1 MLVFSQ
7 RGLEKPVFHA
17 AQYELEDLVAGL
29 DDVDLLA
36 PPRVPHPTVSREGR
50 RLVNGTLKRLGAPR
64 RTAPWPR
71 PSMRRTRVA
80 ADHDLF
86 FAVFHSGYQIAH
98 LHRLP
103 HWRDRCRTSACLLVE
118 MWARNVPRNA
128 DYLRLL
134 ADFDV
139 VYVQNPAVIP
149 LLHELGLRDV
159 RFLPLGIDALAFSP
173 LPHVPPRSIDF
184 LNYGRSSPA
193 THRAA
198 LDLVDREGVTYL
210 YDSRKGDQMTDHR
223 EHRALTANL
232 LKRTRFF
239 FAYSINDG
247 ARRSRTGG
255 DEALSGRYFEGAAAG
270 AVMLG
275 SLTDSPEARAAFDW
289 PDAVV
294 PVPYDTDDL
303 EGVLSEL
310 GGQPDRLAAIR
321 SDGVCNALRRHDW
334 LHRWGQVLA
343 DVGLA
348 PTTAMRARADH
359 LEAVAEASTPE
370 RLNLADIRG
379 TQRA

>member
-1 MLVFSQ
+1 MFSQ
-7 RGLEKPVFHA
+7 RALEQPVFHA
-17 AQYELEDLVAGL
+17 AQYELEDLLVGL

-36 PPRVPHPTVSREGR
+36 PPRVAHPGASRSTR
-50 RLVNGTLKRLGAPR
+50 KVVNGTLKRLGVPR
-64 RTAPWPR
+64 RTAPWTR
-71 PSMRRTRVA
+71 PSMRSTPVV

-86 FAVFHSGYQIAH
+86 LAVFHSGYQIAH

-103 HWRDRCRTSACLLVE
+103 GWRDRCRYAACFLVE

-139 VYVQNPAVIP
+139 VYVQNPPVIP
-149 LLHELGLRDV
+149 LLQGLGVPDV

-173 LPHVPPRSIDF
+173 LPHVPARFIDV
-184 LNYGRSSPA
+184 LGYGRSSPA
-193 THRAA
+193 SHRAA
-198 LDLVDREGVTYL
+198 LDLVDRAGLTYV
-210 YDSRKGDQMTDHR
+210 YDSRVGDQMTDHR

-232 LKRTRFF
+232 LRRTRFF
-239 FAYSINDG
+239 FTYSINDSP
-247 ARRSRTGG
+247 RRSRTGG

-303 EGVLSEL
+303 EGVLSRL
-310 GGQPDRLAAIR
+310 GGEPDRLAAIR
-321 SDGVCNALRRHDW
+321 SAGVQGALRRHDW
-334 LHRWGQVLA
+334 LRRWERILS
-343 DVGLA
+343 DLDLA
-348 PTTAMRARADH
+348 PTAAMGARAGR
-359 LEAVAEASTPE
+359 LEAVAAASTPE
-370 RLNLADIRG
+370 RLAAAEVGRH
-379 TQRA
+379 